1 MAMLCHRGHLQSQ
14 EVHHLGNRLL
24 GSVVEETN
32 AFQDSITCFN
42 NQVVLRIVAGRV
54 LQFVAEA
61 VSDRPVYYIHRLPK
75 EVDQLLPQA
84 FRIMLMPRLQRRVE
98 LTSSLVGQL
107 GIPQLTRTIT
117 LSALETGEEARRRKS
132 LLQTLED
139 LVVMSRMSAIP

>member
-1 MAMLCHRGHLQSQ
+1 
-14 EVHHLGNRLL
+14 
-24 GSVVEETN
+24 
-32 AFQDSITCFN
+32 
-42 NQVVLRIVAGRV
+42 
-54 LQFVAEA
+54 VAEA